1 MVVPRAAG
9 DFGSKLRAARERR
22 GLSLRQI
29 ANATK
34 ISMMT
39 LEALERNDL
48 ARLPGGMFSRAF
60 VRSYALEVGLDPDDT
75 IQEFMGQFPHDSVTG
90 HPTTTLIED
99 HEAVESDRRMATTF
113 LRLFMI
119 SVTVAGFVLYFGTA
133 GRRASPLAERQ
144 AAAVAPREIAP
155 AAAPSPDP
163 AAAATAPA
171 ATAPAATA
179 PAATT
184 PAAPAPAATTPADR
198 LTVQVTAAG
207 RSWVS
212 AIVDGRRGVQ
222 RIFQPG
228 DEQTFEVHHEI
239 VLTTDDAGAVTVTL
253 NGAATRPLGKSGQI
267 VTTRVNLMNFKDYL
281 LAP

>member
-29 ANATK
+29 ANVTK
-34 ISMMT
+34 ISMIT

-60 VRSYALEVGLDPDDT
+60 VRSYALEVGLDPEDT
-75 IQEFMGQFPHDSVTG
+75 IQEFMGQLPHESVTAG
-90 HPTTTLIED
+90 QLTTTHLED

-113 LRLFMI
+113 LRLFVI
-119 SVTVAGFVLYFGTA
+119 SVPVAGFVLYFGTA
-133 GRRASPLAERQ
+133 GRRASPPAERQ

-155 AAAPSPDP
+155 AAVPSPDP
-163 AAAATAPA
+163 AAAATAPV
-171 ATAPAATA
+171 ATAPVVTA
-179 PAATT
+179 
-184 PAAPAPAATTPADR
+184 PAAPAPAAISPVDR